1 MFPNVFDYYK
11 AGSIAEAISL
21 LSKYGDD
28 ARPLSGGQSL
38 VPLMKL
44 RLVNPGVIIDLNPIK
59 DLDYIRRTNGT
70 IEIGGL
76 VRHADVESSPLM
88 KTTLALAVDGAEL
101 VGDMQVRNRGTVAG
115 AVAEADPGGD
125 WGPVLVAL
133 NGKVECQG
141 PGGKRLVDAA
151 DFYVDF
157 LTTVLEPAEIVT
169 GVQLPVPEGRSG
181 GAYLKLERRSGD
193 FAIVGAAVQLTMGAD
208 GTCTSIGIGL
218 SGAGITPIK
227 AKDAE
232 NALKGTKLTDG
243 DIAEAARLIDGV
255 IEPVTDVRASA
266 EYRRQMVGVF
276 FKRALKAAQARVK

>member
-1 MFPNVFDYYK
+1 MFPNVFEYYR
-11 AGSIAEAISL
+11 AGTVAEAISL
-21 LSKYGDD
+21 LSKYGED

-44 RLVNPGVIIDLNPIK
+44 RLVNPGVIVDLNPIPG
-59 DLDYIRRTNGT
+59 LDYIRRTNGV

-76 VRHADVESSPLM
+76 VRHAEAEGSELIKSQLPI
-88 KTTLALAVDGAEL
+88 ALDAAQL

-125 WGPVLVAL
+125 WGSVLMAL
-133 NGKVECQG
+133 NAKVECQG
-141 PGGKRLVDAA
+141 PGGKRLVEAP

-157 LTTVLEPAEIVT
+157 LTTALEPGEIVT
-169 GVQLPVPEGRSG
+169 GIHLPVPQERSG

-193 FAIVGAAVQLTMGAD
+193 FAIVGAAVQVTLGAD
-208 GTCTSIGIGL
+208 GSCQDVGIGL
-218 SGAGITPIK
+218 SGAGTTPIK
-227 AKDAE
+227 PVAAE
-232 NALKGTKLTDG
+232 QALKGTKLTDA
-243 DIAEAARLIDGV
+243 DVAEAVRLLDGV

-266 EYRRQMVGVF
+266 EYRRAMTAVF